1 MKRDAIM
8 TVIQIVAAAS
18 QNTDEM
24 KKIVDDEALQVGDRN
39 IVDHAIATIA
49 SEIEMLSR
57 TFRDILD
64 DPTKSE

>member
-1 MKRDAIM
+1 M